1 MGCGHS
7 LRTSAALI
15 LALAGAC
22 LAQQYSFRHYSA
34 GERLQNLTVLPL
46 APDGAGF
53 VWAGS
58 EGGLYR
64 YDGTRFRLMSAAEG
78 LACSTEVH
86 ALGQYLLAGFP
97 FRRATRII
105 GTALRCDRP
114 IYQTKRS

>member
-86 ALGQYLLAGFP
+86 ALHVAADGALWANTCSQVFRFDGQRG
-97 FRRATRII
+97 
-105 GTALRCDRP
+105 
-114 IYQTKRS
+114 